1 MNRFRIT
8 AILVGL
14 ILLVAAAP
22 VNASDDEGYLAL
34 GASFPFGFD
43 PRVSL
48 ADRNDPEVFVGYPE
62 TLAKML
68 DLDVV
73 NGACPGETSASF
85 ISLAVASFC
94 SSTWRP
100 NFPLHVDYTT
110 SQLDFAITHLREH
123 PETQLVT
130 IEIGNNDLAL
140 LSQRCDRGPDPA
152 SCFQRESPAMLAA
165 LESNLKTI
173 FARIRGEGGYHSELV
188 MVNIRV
194 FDYRNVTRV
203 NRATAAN
210 RAIASATSAAGE
222 RLADIFEAFKL
233 AAEDFAGD
241 TCAAGLL
248 IRLPDKTCD
257 FHPSPAGR
265 DLYARTVKAVVT
277 IASKD

>member
-1 MNRFRIT
+1 MNRFRL
-8 AILVGL
+8 AAMLLCLVL
-14 ILLVAAAP
+14 LLVAVP
-22 VNASDDEGYLAL
+22 VHANGDDQGYLAL

-43 PRVSL
+43 PRVT
-48 ADRNDPEVFVGYPE
+48 DRSDPEVFVGYPE
-62 TLAKML
+62 TLANML

-73 NGACPGETSASF
+73 NAACPGETSASF
-85 ISLAVASFC
+85 ISLAVDSFC
-94 SSTWRP
+94 KSTWRP

-140 LSQRCDRGPDPA
+140 LSQRCDRDPNPA

-173 FARIRGEGGYHSELV
+173 FARIRGEGGYHGELV

-194 FDYRNVTRV
+194 FDYRNATRV
-203 NRATAAN
+203 DRARATN
-210 RAIASATSAAGE
+210 RAIASATSAGGE

-233 AAEDFAGD
+233 AAEDSAGD

-248 IRLPDKTCD
+248 IRLTATTCD

-265 DLYARTVKAVVT
+265 DLYAQTIRAV
-277 IASKD
+277 IPED